1 MYFTNCWSLRCWL
14 CAARAILVVNVGVER
29 PVNTAIGNGSIER
42 GGVVAARPGARG
54 ATRKA
59 VAERL
64 AHIAL
69 LGAAAI
75 FSLLAHGVD

>member
-1 MYFTNCWSLRCWL
+1 MSTAMIFGTSVVLTLLAAGTAAWL
-14 CAARAILVVNVGVER
+14 SAW
-29 PVNTAIGNGSIER
+29 
-42 GGVVAARPGARG
+42 PGARG

-59 VAERL
+59 VADRL